1 MLTNPTSAYTILSRH
16 GFADVMQ
23 HVLTGEHS
31 LHATAFFDAGDALAS
46 FAAGTIV
53 DTPTYLTVQVGIH
66 KHILLDPEFLQYI
79 NHSCDPNVF
88 FDTTNMQ
95 LIALKNIQP
104 GDEIVFFYP
113 SAEWDMAQPF
123 ACYCGSEN
131 CIQQISGAAHLS
143 EETIRLYRFTDF
155 IIEQLS
161 KTKK

>member
-1 MLTNPTSAYTILSRH
+1 MLTNPTSAYTIQSRH

-23 HVLTGEHS
+23 NVLTNEYS
-31 LHATAFFDAGDALAS
+31 LHATIFLDAGDTLAS
-46 FAAGTIV
+46 FAAGKIV
-53 DTPTYLTVQVGIH
+53 ETPTYLTVQLGH
-66 KHILLDPEFLQYI
+66 QKHILLDPEFLQYI

-88 FDTTNMQ
+88 FDTTQMQ

-123 ACYCGSEN
+123 SCYCGSGK
-131 CIQQISGAAHLS
+131 CIHQISGAAHLS
-143 EETIRLYRFTDF
+143 EEIIRQYRFTDF
-155 IIEQLS
+155 IIEQFS

>member
-1 MLTNPTSAYTILSRH
+1 MLTNATSAYTILSRH

-23 HVLTGEHS
+23 NVLTGEHS
-31 LHATAFFDAGDALAS
+31 LYAAVFFDAGDVLAS
-46 FAAGTIV
+46 FAAGKIV
-53 DTPTYLTVQVGIH
+53 ETPTYLTVQVGYQ

-88 FDTTNMQ
+88 FDTTQMQ
-95 LIALKNIQP
+95 LVALKNIQP

-123 ACYCGSEN
+123 TCRCGSAN
-131 CIQQISGAAHLS
+131 CIHQIGGAAYLS
-143 EETIRLYRFTDF
+143 GETIQQYRFTDF
-155 IIEQLS
+155 IYEQLS